1 MNSNTNTHLL
11 TIMLINSTITD
22 NDFIN
27 NALLGKEDFSN
38 DFIDY
43 KIIAGNCFRLL
54 PYKEEIESYSLF
66 SEGTES
72 TLRDRLKNKISFNP
86 YAIAYCSK
94 YINNFQSSKL
104 IKGIFNKA
112 QVKIKYNSIKDKGT
126 TIDIII
132 SLKDFLIL
140 NFINNI
146 RYNNYINEL
155 QNSHLNE
162 TNIAKDIINSNVK
175 PFNAYN
181 NSTLVINEMQ
191 KIILPHIDNKD
202 MYFVLSNYFKGTLLD
217 HNYCTEKNWH
227 IYLLEFESLKN
238 FSEKI
243 EFLKHNS
250 FFRNSVSDESIFT
263 PILKNL
269 VSSIVYSEEIF
280 QLEKVLKTNFLETNK
295 EFKKILLKSQKYSVI
310 SEKNPF
316 IKKEDFLLLND
327 NDKNE
332 FLSHSSSLEYLC
344 SVSGKELFTIVPS
357 SHHELLLNKLL
368 SLKNSA
374 NDDVIIN
381 LLLDNSNLDLKIFE
395 KFETGKEKEN
405 LLLKLLKNK
414 QSKTLLS
421 LIEKGVNVKI
431 DSPLLA
437 YAKKFDKYKDI
448 ASELQ
453 SHILKIKLS
462 NDLTLKNYTR
472 KNKI

>member
-1 MNSNTNTHLL
+1 M
-11 TIMLINSTITD
+11 
-22 NDFIN
+22 
-27 NALLGKEDFSN
+27 
-38 DFIDY
+38 
-43 KIIAGNCFRLL
+43 
-54 PYKEEIESYSLF
+54 
-66 SEGTES
+66 
-72 TLRDRLKNKISFNP
+72 
-86 YAIAYCSK
+86 
-94 YINNFQSSKL
+94 
-104 IKGIFNKA
+104 
-112 QVKIKYNSIKDKGT
+112 
-126 TIDIII
+126 
-132 SLKDFLIL
+132 
-140 NFINNI
+140 
-146 RYNNYINEL
+146 
-155 QNSHLNE
+155 
-162 TNIAKDIINSNVK
+162 
-175 PFNAYN
+175 
-181 NSTLVINEMQ
+181 
-191 KIILPHIDNKD
+191 
-202 MYFVLSNYFKGTLLD
+202 
-217 HNYCTEKNWH
+217 
-227 IYLLEFESLKN
+227 
-238 FSEKI
+238 
-243 EFLKHNS
+243 
-250 FFRNSVSDESIFT
+250 
-263 PILKNL
+263 
-269 VSSIVYSEEIF
+269 YSEEIF

-381 LLLDNSNLDLKIFE
+381 LLLDNSNIDLKIFE